1 MHVLRVRQTAEG
13 EDAYRVLLELEANG
27 QRRED
32 TRQFKFKLEAQDQ
45 EDLRWYLEDY
55 LVYPSDAERAI
66 AKRIEARMDEIGA
79 ELFGAVLAGTSVWGE
94 ARHDLA
100 ETRVEVVTG
109 VQEATAIPWE
119 LLRDPD
125 SGVPLALRARA
136 FVRGIHNAAQRPK
149 LPTAAGGPVRVL
161 LAICRPRGGDDVPF
175 RSVERRLVE
184 GLRGNDAA
192 QLT

>member
-1 MHVLRVRQTAEG
+1 MPVLRLRQTAEG
-13 EDAYRVLLELEANG
+13 GDAYRVLLELEANG

-55 LVYPSDAERAI
+55 LQYPLDPAPKI
-66 AKRIEARMDEIGA
+66 AARIEARMDEIGA

-109 VQEATAIPWE
+109 VQEATAIPGNYCAI
-119 LLRDPD
+119 PK
-125 SGVPLALRARA
+125 RA
-136 FVRGIHNAAQRPK
+136 
-149 LPTAAGGPVRVL
+149 
-161 LAICRPRGGDDVPF
+161 C
-175 RSVERRLVE
+175 
-184 GLRGNDAA
+184 GLRCGRGLSCAA
-192 QLT
+192 STTQRCGPSCRRSRAGRYGCCWRSAGRVEATTCRFAP